1 MATIEKIL
9 DDIMSLDTDE
19 RIIISDIL
27 NKRRIEE
34 ERQQIAFLAKES
46 LQEYHAGK
54 YKPMT
59 AEEGIDLLHKSLK
72 SDL

>member
-1 MATIEKIL
+1 MQTLEKIL
-9 DDIMSLDTDE
+9 DDIMALESDE
-19 RIIISDIL
+19 RILISDIL

-34 ERQQIAFLAKES
+34 ERQQIALLAKDS

-59 AEEGIDLLHKSLK
+59 AEEGLEVLQLVISN
-72 SDL
+72 